1 MILSWFVKIRQNV
14 IQKQR
19 YLLYLIHHSK
29 RLDAYTNIYSA
40 NPLYFIICGASGY
53 FKEKNT

>member
-29 RLDAYTNIYSA
+29 RFDAYTNIYSA